1 MVLKFD
7 ELKTILFYSYS
18 YTVDRECF
26 CFFVF
31 FIWEQSFATMFLK
44 RSVNKQRKAK
54 NMFL

>member
-31 FIWEQSFATMFLK
+31 FYMGNRVLPQCS
-44 RSVNKQRKAK
+44 
-54 NMFL
+54 